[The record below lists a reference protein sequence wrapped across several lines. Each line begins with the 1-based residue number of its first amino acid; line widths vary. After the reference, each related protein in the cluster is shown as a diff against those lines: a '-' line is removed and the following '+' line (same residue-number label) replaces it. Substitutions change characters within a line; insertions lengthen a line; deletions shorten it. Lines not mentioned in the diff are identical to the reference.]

1 MLYCC
6 SSTYLFL
13 KYHCGRSSLTPR
25 PSHVGFL
32 VDNVALR
39 QGFLRILRYSPAI
52 IIPSKIYN
60 HTPLTFDAI

>member
-13 KYHCGRSSLTPR
+13 KYHCGRSNFTSR
-25 PSHVGFL
+25 PSHVEFL
-32 VDNVALR
+32 MDNVALE

-52 IIPSKIYN
+52 IIPSNI
-60 HTPLTFDAI
+60 